1 MALRA
6 PPACVG
12 DAMMRVQLEVGSL
25 QDETLVSRWLD
36 FECKVALNSDQLKDT
51 REDEEQQCSEERTT
65 KTRRL
70 APELLPCTRN

>member
-1 MALRA
+1 MALCA
-6 PPACVG
+6 PPACVR

-25 QDETLVSRWLD
+25 QDETLVSSWLD
-36 FECKVALNSDQLKDT
+36 FACKVALNANQLKDA
-51 REDEEQQCSEERTT
+51 REDEEQQYSEERMT